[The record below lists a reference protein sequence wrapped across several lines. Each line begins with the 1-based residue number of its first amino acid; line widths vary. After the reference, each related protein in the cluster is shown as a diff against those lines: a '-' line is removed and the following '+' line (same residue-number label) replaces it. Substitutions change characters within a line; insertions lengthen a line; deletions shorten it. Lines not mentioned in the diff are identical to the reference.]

1 MSEVA
6 RIESEEL
13 HQYIDGIAKSIAHK
27 HPNNKE
33 LVIVGIANGGIPFSI
48 ILGRDLEKYFG
59 QPIPCG
65 SVDISF
71 HRDDIG
77 HKPITSIDSPTAL
90 PINIEGATVILA
102 DDVIF
107 SGRTARAALN
117 EIFDQGRPDFIELA
131 VLCDR
136 GNRRLPIQPNYI
148 GFSKDTS
155 INQKVVVNLNTED
168 PAEDSLIIISS

>member
-13 HQYIDGIAKSIAHK
+13 HQYIDSIAKTIAQK
-27 HPNNKE
+27 HRDNKE

-48 ILGRDLEKYFG
+48 VLGKYLEKNLGRS
-59 QPIPCG
+59 IPCG

-77 HKPITSIDSPTAL
+77 HKPIKSIDNPTAL
-90 PINIEGATVILA
+90 PVNIEGATVILA

-107 SGRTARAALN
+107 TGRTARAALN
-117 EIFDQGRPDFIELA
+117 EIFDQGRPGFIELA

-136 GNRRLPIQPNYI
+136 GNRRLPIQPNFI
-148 GFSKDTS
+148 GFSKDTATDH
-155 INQKVVVNLNTED
+155 KVVVKLNMDD
-168 PAEDSLIIISS
+168 PSKDTLTILSS

>member
-13 HQYIDGIAKSIAHK
+13 HQYIDSIANSIANSIADK
-27 HPNNKE
+27 HRDHKE

-48 ILGRDLEKYFG
+48 NLARALEKNLG
-59 QPIPCG
+59 HPVPCG

-77 HKPITSIDSPTAL
+77 HKPITSIDNPTVL
-90 PINIEGATVILA
+90 PVNIEDATVILA
-102 DDVIF
+102 DDVLF

-117 EIFDQGRPDFIELA
+117 EIFDQGRRDGRDLSSWQYFVIGVTGVCLFS
-131 VLCDR
+131 
-136 GNRRLPIQPNYI
+136 PI
-148 GFSKDTS
+148 TS
-155 INQKVVVNLNTED
+155 VSQKKR
-168 PAEDSLIIISS
+168 PSIRK

>member
-1 MSEVA
+1 MSEFA

-13 HQYIDGIAKSIAHK
+13 HQYIDNIANSIADK
-27 HPNNKE
+27 HRNNE
-33 LVIVGIANGGIPFSI
+33 NLVIVGIADGGIPFSI
-48 ILGRDLEKYFG
+48 NLTRALEKKLRN
-59 QPIPCG
+59 PVPCG
-65 SVDISF
+65 CVDISF

-77 HKPITSIDSPTAL
+77 HKPITSIDNPTIL

-102 DDVIF
+102 DDVLF

-117 EIFDQGRPDFIELA
+117 EIFDQGRPGFIELA

-148 GFSKDTS
+148 GFSKETT
-155 INQKVVVNLNTED
+155 INQKVMVNLNI
-168 PAEDSLIIISS
+168 EDSSNDSLVILS

>member
-13 HQYIDGIAKSIAHK
+13 HQYIDSIANSIANK
-27 HPNNKE
+27 HRDNKE

-48 ILGRDLEKYFG
+48 NLARALEKSLG
-59 QPIPCG
+59 LTVALG

-71 HRDDIG
+71 HRDDLG
-77 HKPITSIDSPTAL
+77 HKPITSIDNPTVL
-90 PINIEGATVILA
+90 PVNIEDATVILA

-117 EIFDQGRPDFIELA
+117 EIFDQGRPGIIELA

-136 GNRRLPIQPNYI
+136 GNRGLPIQPNYI
-148 GFSKDTS
+148 GFSKETT
-155 INQKVVVNLNTED
+155 INQRVVVKMNIND
-168 PAEDSLIIISS
+168 PSNDSLVILNA